1 MIIRCIYC
9 SAELELPDESV
20 GAKVQCAYCNEKF
33 FATAELFKRQ
43 QEALKTKTL
52 HLKPIARKAVRPPA
66 PRPLSEQLRN
76 GAALALRRKS
86 YELSATKINTEKN
99 AVSAEW
105 GKKMNNTGDAESGV
119 GTVLLSILVALTWPI
134 WIVPIVIWYII
145 KSWVDDDGGGLD
157 LVERERVQWLYGT
170 GRYANKD

>member
-76 GAALALRRKS
+76 GAALAFRRKS
-86 YELSATKINTEKN
+86 YELSAAKINTEKN

-105 GKKMNNTGDAESGV
+105 GEKMNNTGDAESGV

-134 WIVPIVIWYII
+134 WIVPLIFIHSLCGLGSNG
-145 KSWVDDDGGGLD
+145 KGLD

-170 GRYANKD
+170 GKYAKRD